1 MPTFVMVTRI
11 DDTAMSV
18 PKDREELEKAA
29 VRRIELHCPDVIW
42 RENLVLIGPW
52 DYLDLFEAPDMV
64 TAQKVAMIV
73 RSFGHARTEV
83 WPATQWTEFREAMR
97 GVT

>member
-1 MPTFVMVTRI
+1 MPTFVMMTRI
-11 DDTAMSV
+11 DRSAISV

-29 VRRIELHCPDVIW
+29 VRRIDLYCPEVIW

-52 DYLDLFEAPDMV
+52 DYLDLFEAPDLV

-73 RSFGHARTEV
+73 RSFGHARTEI
-83 WPATQWTEFREAMR
+83 WPATQWSEFREQTSGLA
-97 GVT
+97 